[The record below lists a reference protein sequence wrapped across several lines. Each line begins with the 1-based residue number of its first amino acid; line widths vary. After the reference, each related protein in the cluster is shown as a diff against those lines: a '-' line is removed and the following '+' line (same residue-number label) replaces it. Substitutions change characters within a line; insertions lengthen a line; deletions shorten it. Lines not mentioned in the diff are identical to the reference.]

1 MVFQETPRLPQ
12 WPEIPQLEAEA
23 EASRAPGRAR
33 AVTGQA
39 PEGVGQVRA
48 PARFVVLS

>member
-23 EASRAPGRAR
+23 PGRAR
-33 AVTGQA
+33 EVTSQA